1 MSLGKRI
8 RERRI
13 ELGLTVDEVAEKLN
27 KNRATVYRYE
37 NDEIE
42 NLPIT
47 VLEPLSNI
55 LKTTPDYL
63 MGWENIQKIADAMDS
78 LKIIL
83 KDVYDDVVIKDYEET
98 GTYDIILTKGK
109 VKICLEEMPFQ
120 TLFNT
125 VCSIIPTCVDMIVDN
140 ASKGDYESIP
150 YIACLSDDEVPA
162 FDMYRRL
169 DIIDKAE
176 IRGVMKQML
185 KDDKYNT
192 NKKESRNA

>member
-8 RERRI
+8 KNRRI
-13 ELGLTVDEVAEKLN
+13 ELGLTVDEIAEKLN

-63 MGWENIQKIADAMDS
+63 MGWEDIQKIADAMDS

-83 KDVYDDVVIKDYEET
+83 KDIYDDVVIKDYEDT
-98 GTYDIILTKGK
+98 GTYDVILTKGK

-120 TLFNT
+120 KLFNAL
-125 VCSIIPTCVDMIVDN
+125 CSIIPTCVDMIVEN
-140 ASKGDYESIP
+140 ASKGNYEFIP
-150 YIACLSDDEVPA
+150 YVACLSDEEVPA
-162 FDMYRRL
+162 LDMYRQL
-169 DIIDKAE
+169 DTNEQSE
-176 IRGVMKQML
+176 IRGEMKHML
-185 KDDKYNT
+185 KSDKYT
-192 NKKESRNA
+192 IKKESRNA